1 MVIGVDGRGERVV
14 GNHLVANEISWAPDG
29 ESILVQ
35 DSGRLYRVQLESGES
50 SPVRIQDAP
59 DAEIFGGVFSPDG
72 SRILFRRPDASSA
85 VDLFTMRTDGTDV
98 VRLTTSVDDEWGAE
112 WGTHPLDP

>member
-1 MVIGVDGRGERVV
+1 M
-14 GNHLVANEISWAPDG
+14 
-29 ESILVQ
+29 
-35 DSGRLYRVQLESGES
+35 
-50 SPVRIQDAP
+50 
-59 DAEIFGGVFSPDG
+59 
-72 SRILFRRPDASSA
+72 RILFRRPDASSA